1 MSTNEEVF
9 HDSSSVVINTEAKPA
24 QNQNGSSPAKK
35 KNRKRKNKNKQPT
48 GAEVHNKSGN
58 TPYDSNT
65 EASESKTDVSVN
77 NDRPSEISSV
87 SESNTNIPI
96 SVDEKQDA
104 KKKMTDNDDTEFH
117 EAGYNGEDNTAT
129 NTPTTFQSPREFKDA
144 DADHDEIDSPSK
156 IDNSSTTVNEEA
168 SIEDYK
174 IRSKASTNGSPEL
187 PNRKSISDC
196 LLMDQ
201 SYAHLIN
208 TSSATSA
215 ELEEISRSYRK
226 ESSNFLLESKFKQL
240 NKRYESRD
248 SKFKESILN
257 GTENVKRTFN
267 DIKETVGGVSGML
280 GYEIDWEFWTRV
292 VNDYEDVLQND
303 LDQLNDYISKGIP
316 KEVRGIVWQVI
327 SRSKNFQLEE
337 FYYQLK
343 SEPSIHEK
351 SIRRDLTRTSFY
363 TNVQQANKSEELF
376 NVIKAYSLFDPDVG
390 YTQGMIFITV
400 PLIMNMNESECFSL
414 LVTLMKEYNLRDLF
428 CPEMKGLHLILYE
441 FDRLVEVNLPNLYNH
456 LVKQGIKSSMY
467 ASQWFLT
474 FFAYK
479 FPLDMVLRIYDI
491 IITQGAESL
500 LKFAVNLMLRNEKN
514 LLPLKFD
521 KLLDYLKNNLFN
533 FYVNE
538 NNKTSTGESNDLSR
552 RASVSKRF
560 SMLGAKRASGNNALA
575 NIPNYYKLDQ
585 LVNDSMQINVEPVD
599 LTRFENEFE
608 SIYINEKS
616 RIKEIDMIRVE
627 NGKLRHEI
635 KELEKEYTGINSDH
649 IDMVQKMVNVKV
661 SLPEIVNDNE
671 ELKKSINALTRDI
684 EELESKTN
692 ARGVESASPGSN
704 VSTKSITLPANVEND
719 IQELLAIN
727 AKETERSV
735 NLEEELYNLQQ
746 EEMRLDTELHQAKN
760 LKSWFFGKWK

>member
-1 MSTNEEVF
+1 MSANEEVF
-9 HDSSSVVINTEAKPA
+9 HDSSSVVMNTEPKPA
-24 QNQNGSSPAKK
+24 QNQNGSSPSKK
-35 KNRKRKNKNKQPT
+35 KNRKKKNKNKQAT

-65 EASESKTDVSVN
+65 EASESKTDVSIN
-77 NDRPSEISSV
+77 NDKPSEVSSV
-87 SESNTNIPI
+87 AESNTNIPVQ
-96 SVDEKQDA
+96 VDEKQDA
-104 KKKMTDNDDTEFH
+104 EKMTDNDDTEFH

-156 IDNSSTTVNEEA
+156 VDNSSTTVNEEA

-174 IRSKASTNGSPEL
+174 IRNKNSANDLPDL
-187 PNRKSISDC
+187 PNRKSIGDC

-201 SYAHLIN
+201 SYAHIIN

-215 ELEEISRSYRK
+215 ELDEISRSYRK

-316 KEVRGIVWQVI
+316 KEFRGIVWQVI

-390 YTQGMIFITV
+390 YTQGMIFIAV

-428 CPEMKGLHLILYE
+428 CPEMKGLHLMLYE

-500 LKFAVNLMLRNEKN
+500 LKFAVNLMLRNERN

-538 NNKTSTGESNDLSR
+538 NNKALASEGNELSR

-560 SMLGAKRASGNNALA
+560 SMLGSKRASGNNALA
-575 NIPNYYKLDQ
+575 NIPNYYNLDQ

-671 ELKKSINALTRDI
+671 ELKKSINELTRDI

-692 ARGVESASPGSN
+692 ARGLGSASPGSD
-704 VSTKSITLPANVEND
+704 VSTKSTTLPANVEND

-727 AKETERSV
+727 AQETERSV

-746 EEMRLDTELHQAKN
+746 EEIRLDAELQQAKN
-760 LKSWFFGKWK
+760 SKSWLFGRWK